1 VPGYAPRPVKV
12 LSVVGNRPQF
22 VKSAPLSLALRAAG
36 IEEVGLHTGQHYDPE
51 LSQVFFDELELDAPR
66 YRLELHTAD
75 PATMRPP
82 IAAAVAAEQP
92 DWVLVYGD
100 TNSTRAGAEAAG
112 EAPVAH
118 VEAGLR
124 SFDLSMPEEH
134 NRIAVD
140 RIAALL
146 LCPDERSARQLES
159 EGVRGRRA
167 VVGDVMA
174 DASRLFAP
182 IARERSRVLERLD
195 LEPHAYVLATIHREG
210 NVTHDDRLKAI
221 AASLRKLESRVVFP
235 AHPRTRA
242 ALGRLGIDLPTI
254 EPLGYLDFAALA
266 SQAQAIVTD
275 SGGLQKE
282 AYWYGVPCVTVR
294 PSTEWVDTVAAGANI
309 LVEPDAIPAA
319 VAAARFPSHAPPL
332 YGDGYA
338 AEKIAA
344 ALYASRP

>member
-1 VPGYAPRPVKV
+1 MKV

-36 IEEVGLHTGQHYDPE
+36 IDEVVLHTGQHYDRE
-51 LSQVFFDELELDAPR
+51 LSQVFFDELGLGEPR
-66 YRLELHTAD
+66 YRLELRTAD

-82 IAAAVAAEQP
+82 IAAAVSREQP

-100 TNSTRAGAEAAG
+100 TNSTLAGAQAAA
-112 EAPVAH
+112 EVPVAH

-134 NRIAVD
+134 NRNAVD

-146 LCPDERSARQLES
+146 LCPDERSARQLET
-159 EGVRGRRA
+159 EGVPGRRE

-174 DASRLFAP
+174 DAMRLFTP
-182 IARERSRVLERLD
+182 IARERSRILDRLEA
-195 LEPHAYVLATIHREG
+195 EPGEYVLATIHREG
-210 NVTHDDRLKAI
+210 NVTQDDRLRKI
-221 AASLRKLESRVVFP
+221 AGSFDELETRVIFP

-242 ALGRLGIDLPTI
+242 ALERLEIELQTI

-266 SQAQAIVTD
+266 SQARAIVTD

-294 PSTEWVDTVAAGANI
+294 PSTEWVDTVAVGANT
-309 LVEPDAIPAA
+309 LVEPDAIAAA
-319 VAAARFPSHAPPL
+319 VAAARFPSNAPPL
-332 YGDGYA
+332 YGDGHA
-338 AEKIAA
+338 GEKIAA
-344 ALYASRP
+344 ALYDARP